1 MLCFNFMGEV
11 NYVATRAI
19 KLSSKLQ
26 MSRLSLLL
34 ALVQVV
40 LTASFTLKGSNLLR
54 RGCKTV
60 ALMSSR
66 DEPISIAA
74 VETSKIS
81 RVISAV
87 PATAAIFL
95 ALTAGSANAA
105 DEAEDPLEKITNK
118 VFFDITVN
126 GQDKGRIVIGLF
138 GKTVP
143 KTVENFRA
151 LCTGEKGYSVK
162 TGKALT
168 FAGSSFHRI
177 IPEFMIQGGD
187 FTRLNYLTGA
197 ALSRNLL
204 I

>member
-1 MLCFNFMGEV
+1 
-11 NYVATRAI
+11 
-19 KLSSKLQ
+19 
-26 MSRLSLLL
+26 MSPRH
-34 ALVQVV
+34 
-40 LTASFTLKGSNLLR
+40 
-54 RGCKTV
+54 
-60 ALMSSR
+60 
-66 DEPISIAA
+66 EPISIAV

-81 RVISAV
+81 RVISV
-87 PATAAIFL
+87 IPVTAAVL
-95 ALTAGSANAA
+95 LGVTAGTANAVEA
-105 DEAEDPLEKITNK
+105 ASTEAEDPLEKITNK

-126 GQDKGRIVIGLF
+126 GQEKGRIVIGLF

-187 FTRLNYLTGA
+187 FTRLYYFFNAIYVLTYLLA
-197 ALSRNLL
+197 NFVSVH
-204 I
+204 

>member
-1 MLCFNFMGEV
+1 
-11 NYVATRAI
+11 
-19 KLSSKLQ
+19 

-34 ALVQVV
+34 VLVQVA
-40 LTASFTLKGSNLLR
+40 LTASFTLKGGNLLR
-54 RGCKTV
+54 RGCKT
-60 ALMSSR
+60 ATLMSSR
-66 DEPISIAA
+66 EEPISIAA
-74 VETSKIS
+74 VETSKFA
-81 RVISAV
+81 RVVSAV

-105 DEAEDPLEKITNK
+105 EATSTEAEDPLEKITNK

-126 GQDKGRIVIGLF
+126 GQEKGRIVIGLF

-187 FTRLNYLTGA
+187 FTRLDYSLNA
-197 ALSRNLL
+197 AIASN
-204 I
+204 

>member
-1 MLCFNFMGEV
+1 
-11 NYVATRAI
+11 
-19 KLSSKLQ
+19 

-34 ALVQVV
+34 VLVQVV
-40 LTASFTLKGSNLLR
+40 LTASFTLKGSNWLR
-54 RGCKTV
+54 RGCKTA

-66 DEPISIAA
+66 DQPISIAA
-74 VETSKIS
+74 VETSKFS
-81 RVISAV
+81 RVVAAV
-87 PATAAIFL
+87 PATAAILL
-95 ALTAGSANAA
+95 ALTAGAANAA
-105 DEAEDPLEKITNK
+105 DATSTEAEDPLEKITNK

-187 FTRLNYLTGA
+187 FTRLNYLLRA
-197 ALSRNLL
+197 AVTRNSL

>member
-1 MLCFNFMGEV
+1 
-11 NYVATRAI
+11 
-19 KLSSKLQ
+19 

-34 ALVQVV
+34 VLVQVALV
-40 LTASFTLKGSNLLR
+40 TSFTLKGSNLLR
-54 RGCKTV
+54 RGCKT
-60 ALMSSR
+60 AILMSSR
-66 DEPISIAA
+66 HEPISIAV

-81 RVISAV
+81 RVITAI

-95 ALTAGSANAA
+95 AVTAGAANAVEA
-105 DEAEDPLEKITNK
+105 ATTEAEDPLEKITNK

-126 GQDKGRIVIGLF
+126 GQEKGRIVIGLF

-187 FTRLNYLTGA
+187 FTRFYYFFNAICVFTYLLTREFRIGALN
-197 ALSRNLL
+197 
-204 I
+204 